1 MYYIEELKLY
11 LKNGKTSSVKFGKGL
26 NIIYGE
32 SNTGKSMI
40 YNCLD
45 YMMGGTSTD
54 RINERLGITHISL
67 TVIADEK
74 TITMSREM
82 NVNVFTVSSDHEEIE
97 SGEYRTGGNGNGN
110 KISDLWFKL
119 MKIEKPDKVLKNL
132 SGETQGM
139 SIRTIYHLF
148 MIDEGRIPIHRS
160 ILIPT
165 ISQNAKMHAPTISSL
180 VYLATGESHAP
191 KVEGMT
197 DRVIGIKNNALQS
210 FVDANLLDL
219 EEYQDETGG
228 GEAEGLSPVQI
239 QKRIDDIL
247 GEIASLED
255 NLSNATSKRKEVSDR
270 ILELE
275 DVASENKV
283 LNNRYNA
290 LQTQYAAD
298 IRRLTFLIEGS
309 MAEDNIEM
317 PTQCPFCNGTLPKE
331 KEESCVEAAANEVK
345 KIEAQIEDLSSV
357 QDVLSEDIIKNA
369 AEIEILEREKAK
381 YDEIIRGEIT
391 PQIEKLRDCL
401 GEYTQALS
409 QSKANEMIKGFR
421 NILSRQLGVAVNED
435 ENLHIDIR
443 KKFLEVYEDKINDRV
458 KDMLETCNYD
468 HYTSSEFDESALD
481 ITVNRSLKSSQGEGF
496 RAYLNTVLALTVQN
510 IIDESKLC
518 HIGFMCIDSPVLSLK
533 EKNDEAEPSE
543 TMKAGLFKYFVDH
556 SDDRQMIIIEN
567 TIPDIDYKGAK
578 IHRFTKDESEGR
590 YGLVEDYRD

>member
-11 LKNGKTSSVKFGKGL
+11 LKNGKTSIIKFGKGL

-45 YMMGGTSTD
+45 YMMGGTSSE
-54 RINERLGITHISL
+54 RINVRLGISHISL
-67 TVIADEK
+67 TVITEGK
-74 TITMSREM
+74 KIIISREM
-82 NVNVFTVSSDHEEIE
+82 DVNSFNVSSEFDEIE
-97 SGEYRTGGNGNGN
+97 SGVYKTGGNSNGN

-119 MKIEKPDKVLKNL
+119 MKIDKPDKILKNL
-132 SGETQGM
+132 SGETQTM
-139 SIRTIYHLF
+139 TIRTIYHLF

-210 FVDANLLDL
+210 FVDASLLDL
-219 EEYQDETGG
+219 DEYQDETGG
-228 GEAEGLSPVQI
+228 EMEGLSPVEI
-239 QKRIDDIL
+239 QKHIDEIL
-247 GEIASLED
+247 GEIASLES
-255 NLSNATSKRKEVSDR
+255 NLSNASAKRKEVSDK
-270 ILELE
+270 ILALE
-275 DVASENKV
+275 DTAAENKV
-283 LNNRYNA
+283 LKNRYSS

-309 MAEDNIEM
+309 MAQDDIEM
-317 PTQCPFCNGTLPKE
+317 PAQCPFCNGTLPKD
-331 KEESCVEAAANEVK
+331 KAESCVEAAANEVK
-345 KIEAQIEDLSSV
+345 KIESQIEDLASV
-357 QDVLSEDIIKNA
+357 QDVLAEDINNNA
-369 AEIEILEREKAK
+369 AEIERLKAEKAQ

-391 PQIEKLRDCL
+391 PQIENLRECL
-401 GEYTQALS
+401 AEYTQALS
-409 QSKANEMIKGFR
+409 RSKANEMIKGFKG
-421 NILSRQLGVAVNED
+421 ILTRQLGVAVNED
-435 ENLHIDIR
+435 EDLHIDIR
-443 KKFLEVYEDKINDRV
+443 KKFLESYEDKINDGV
-458 KDMLETCNYD
+458 KSMLEICKYDNYK
-468 HYTSSEFDESALD
+468 SSQFDNSSLD
-481 ITVNRSLKSSQGEGF
+481 IIVNQSLKSSQGEGF
-496 RAYLNTVLALTVQN
+496 RAYLNTVLAVTVQN
-510 IIDESKLC
+510 IIEENALC

-556 SDDRQMIIIEN
+556 SDERQMIIIEN
-567 TIPDIDYKGAK
+567 TIPDIDYKDAV

-590 YGLVEDYRD
+590 YGLIEDYRD